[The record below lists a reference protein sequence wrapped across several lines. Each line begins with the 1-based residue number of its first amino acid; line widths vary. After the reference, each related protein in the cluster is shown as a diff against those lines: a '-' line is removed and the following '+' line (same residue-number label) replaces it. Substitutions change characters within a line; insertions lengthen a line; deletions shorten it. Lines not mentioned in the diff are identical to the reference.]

1 MTPKLTALQIADAL
15 EKNGEGCTCCA
26 YASFECCCKAV
37 WGSDYTQEAA
47 DELRRLHAENE
58 RLRKTL
64 KNLLYIPEYD
74 GTKETSAKRLDI
86 KRRAK
91 TELKEQPR

>member
-1 MTPKLTALQIADAL
+1 MASKPIALELADAL
-15 EKNGEGCTCCA
+15 GKNGENCTCCA

-47 DELRRLHAENE
+47 FELRRLHADNE
-58 RLRKTL
+58 RLREAL
-64 KNLLYIPEYD
+64 KDLLHIPKCD

-91 TELKEQPR
+91 AELKEQPR